1 MRHRWSNFAVQSHL
15 PGGGIGQTRFIV
27 PRKGRCRFESAP
39 GCKKTNLK
47 RMTTKHSNWNGYDVY
62 GDIRELDAIVESTGF
77 INLDKD
83 DVIGVLSADGENCV
97 TIGIDNLIDEAFTK
111 AINELPYSIDKINNL
126 LISFHCGHRQP
137 DMTEIS
143 KIPTFFSDANSD
155 IDVKWGIAKDN
166 TLGDSFKVILV
177 ASANR

>member
-1 MRHRWSNFAVQSHL
+1 
-15 PGGGIGQTRFIV
+15 
-27 PRKGRCRFESAP
+27 
-39 GCKKTNLK
+39 
-47 RMTTKHSNWNGYDVY
+47 MTTEHSNWKGYYVD

-97 TIGIDNLIDEAFTK
+97 TTGMDNLIDEAFTN
-111 AINELPYSIDKINNL
+111 AVNELPYSIDKLNSL

-137 DMTEIS
+137 DMKEIS
-143 KIPTFFSDANSD
+143 KIPAFLSEANSD
-155 IDVKWGIAKDN
+155 IDVKWGIAKDD

-177 ASANR
+177 ASENR

>member
-1 MRHRWSNFAVQSHL
+1 
-15 PGGGIGQTRFIV
+15 
-27 PRKGRCRFESAP
+27 
-39 GCKKTNLK
+39 
-47 RMTTKHSNWNGYDVY
+47 MTTEHSNWKGYDVD

-97 TIGIDNLIDEAFTK
+97 TTGMDNLIDEAFRK
-111 AINELPYSIDKINNL
+111 AVNELPYSIDKINSL
-126 LISFHCGHRQP
+126 LISFHCGDRQP
-137 DMTEIS
+137 DMKEIS
-143 KIPTFFSDANSD
+143 KIPAFLSEANSD
-155 IDVKWGIAKDN
+155 IDVKWGIATDD

>member
-1 MRHRWSNFAVQSHL
+1 
-15 PGGGIGQTRFIV
+15 
-27 PRKGRCRFESAP
+27 
-39 GCKKTNLK
+39 
-47 RMTTKHSNWNGYDVY
+47 MTTEHSNWNGYDVD

-83 DVIGVLSADGENCV
+83 DIMGVLSAAGKNCV
-97 TIGIDNLIDEAFTK
+97 ATGRDNRIDEAFTK
-111 AINELPYSIDKINNL
+111 AVNRLPYTPGKINSL
-126 LISFHCGHRQP
+126 IISFHCGDRQP

-143 KIPTFFSDANSD
+143 KIPAFLSEANSD
-155 IDVKWGIAKDN
+155 IDVKWGIAKDD